1 MEIVGTYIDRAYSA
15 RTDHRPEFQRMIK
28 DSEKKQFDVV
38 LVWKLDRFARDRFD
52 SAHYKRILKKNGA
65 RVISAKE
72 TISQGAEGILME
84 SMLEGMAEYYSAELS
99 EKTKRGMKENALK
112 CKVNGVVVPLGYV
125 EDGEHRF
132 AIDEAYAPIVR
143 EVFALYLDGKGYKDI
158 AHFLAGKGI
167 KQKNGKSITPNVVY
181 TMLRNRKYIG
191 EYKFGD
197 TVIENGVPRII
208 SDDLFNAVQNK
219 IAQNKKAPAR
229 KKAIDEYLLTTKLF
243 CGKCGAMMVGESGHS
258 MTGRV
263 YQYYRCVH
271 TKKVKTCDKKPVRK
285 DWIEDLVVAE
295 AIRILSDQGIVEQL
309 ADRLYE
315 MQGEENAYLQSLRR
329 SLSETEKSLSNVMR
343 AIEQGIITE
352 TTKVRLMELE
362 EERKKTEGEI
372 GAELLRHPGMTR
384 EEILFGIEKF
394 AKLDTSTQD
403 GRRKL
408 IDGFINSVYLYDDK
422 AVINFNGTREARTV
436 SLEEVE
442 SSGSADKPQ
451 PKSEVS
457 ERVLRFFC
465 ALRRAGQASRSF
477 GGECLERCGTSEPI
491 FRWGMPRT
499 VRNKRADLSV
509 GNASNGEKKPTV
521 FLVAE

>member
-1 MEIVGTYIDRAYSA
+1 MS
-15 RTDHRPEFQRMIK
+15 
-28 DSEKKQFDVV
+28 
-38 LVWKLDRFARDRFD
+38 VWKLDRFARDRFD

-132 AIDEAYAPIVR
+132 AIDEAYAPVVR

-158 AHFLAGKGI
+158 AHFLAEKGI
-167 KQKNGKSITPNVVY
+167 RQKNGKPITPNVVY

-219 IAQNKKAPAR
+219 IAQNRKAPAR

-258 MTGRV
+258 MTGRI

-362 EERKKTEGEI
+362 EERKKIEGEI
-372 GAELLRHPGMTR
+372 GAEQLRHPMMTR
-384 EEILFGIEKF
+384 DDIATSIE
-394 AKLDTSTQD
+394 Q
-403 GRRKL
+403 
-408 IDGFINSVYLYDDK
+408 
-422 AVINFNGTREARTV
+422 
-436 SLEEVE
+436 
-442 SSGSADKPQ
+442 
-451 PKSEVS
+451 
-457 ERVLRFFC
+457 
-465 ALRRAGQASRSF
+465 
-477 GGECLERCGTSEPI
+477 
-491 FRWGMPRT
+491 
-499 VRNKRADLSV
+499 
-509 GNASNGEKKPTV
+509 EK
-521 FLVAE
+521 

>member
-1 MEIVGTYIDRAYSA
+1 MKAVIYARYSSDNQREESIEGQIRECTEYAKYNDMEIVGTYIDRAYSA

-132 AIDEAYAPIVR
+132 AIDEAYAPVVR
-143 EVFALYLDGKGYKDI
+143 EVFTLYLDGKGYKDI
-158 AHFLAGKGI
+158 AHFLAEKGI
-167 KQKNGKSITPNVVY
+167 RQKNGKPITPNVVY

-219 IAQNKKAPAR
+219 IAQNRKAPAR

-258 MTGRV
+258 MTGRI

-362 EERKKTEGEI
+362 EERKKIEGQI
-372 GAELLRHPGMTR
+372 GAEQLRHPMMTR

-451 PKSEVS
+451 P
-457 ERVLRFFC
+457 
-465 ALRRAGQASRSF
+465 
-477 GGECLERCGTSEPI
+477 
-491 FRWGMPRT
+491 
-499 VRNKRADLSV
+499 
-509 GNASNGEKKPTV
+509 
-521 FLVAE
+521 

>member
-1 MEIVGTYIDRAYSA
+1 MKAVIYARYSSDNQREESIEGQIRECTEYAEYNDMEIVGTYIDRAYSA

-125 EDGEHRF
+125 EDNEHRF
-132 AIDEAYAPIVR
+132 AVDETYAPVVR

-158 AHFLAGKGI
+158 AHFLAEKGI
-167 KQKNGKSITPNVVY
+167 KQKNGKPITPNVVY

-197 TVIENGVPRII
+197 TVIENGVPRIV

-258 MTGRV
+258 MTGRI

-315 MQGEENAYLQSLRR
+315 MQGEESAYLQSLRR

-352 TTKVRLMELE
+352 TTKGRLMELE
-362 EERKKTEGEI
+362 EERKKVEGEI
-372 GAELLRHPGMTR
+372 GAESLRHPRMTR

-422 AVINFNGTREARTV
+422 AVINFNGTREVRTV

-442 SSGSADKPQ
+442 SSGSTDKPQ
-451 PKSEVS
+451 PKREHSQCC
-457 ERVLRFFC
+457 VLFLYCR
-465 ALRRAGQASRSF
+465 
-477 GGECLERCGTSEPI
+477 GGREL
-491 FRWGMPRT
+491 
-499 VRNKRADLSV
+499 
-509 GNASNGEKKPTV
+509 
-521 FLVAE
+521 